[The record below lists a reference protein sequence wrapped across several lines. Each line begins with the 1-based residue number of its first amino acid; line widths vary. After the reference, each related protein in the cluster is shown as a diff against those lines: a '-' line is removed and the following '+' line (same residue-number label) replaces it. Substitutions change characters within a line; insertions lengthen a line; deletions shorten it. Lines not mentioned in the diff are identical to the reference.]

1 LYRQCGGVSIIVRES
16 QQQTP
21 NNGTQKMTTAQIKM
35 NSLVGSMTTA
45 MLCEA
50 FELTNG
56 NKDAAIPTVRGAIM
70 DELESRDPEAFDKWM
85 DSDVVT
91 DMDKPSKFFA

>member
-1 LYRQCGGVSIIVRES
+1 MSDNDNNTTSKRE
-16 QQQTP
+16 T
-21 NNGTQKMTTAQIKM
+21 KMTTAQIKM

>member
-1 LYRQCGGVSIIVRES
+1 MILESDNDNNTTSKREA
-16 QQQTP
+16 
-21 NNGTQKMTTAQIKM
+21 KMTTAQIKM

-56 NKDAAIPTVRGAIM
+56 NKDAAIPTVRGSIM
-70 DELESRDPEAFDKWM
+70 NELESRDPQAFDRWM
-85 DSDVVT
+85 DSDIVT

>member
-1 LYRQCGGVSIIVRES
+1 
-16 QQQTP
+16 
-21 NNGTQKMTTAQIKM
+21 MTTAQLKM
-35 NSLVGSMTTA
+35 NGLVESMTIK

-70 DELESRDPEAFDKWM
+70 DELEARDPEAFDRWM